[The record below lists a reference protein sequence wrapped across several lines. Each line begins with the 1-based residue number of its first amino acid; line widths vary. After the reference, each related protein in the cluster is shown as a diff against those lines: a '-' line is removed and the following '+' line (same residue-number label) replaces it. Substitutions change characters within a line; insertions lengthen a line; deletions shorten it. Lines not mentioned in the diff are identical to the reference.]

1 MEKHNISLF
10 KYLTHCST
18 SLAQV
23 LYAYSQDCSRR
34 LLIKAPKGD
43 AAKRIRLQTGE
54 EVDLTEKAEAGHELG
69 EEPQDFIL
77 PNETVIERLDLIRKQ
92 L

>member
-1 MEKHNISLF
+1 M
-10 KYLTHCST
+10 
-18 SLAQV
+18 

-43 AAKRIRLQTGE
+43 AARMIQLRNQTGE
-54 EVDLTEKAEAGHELG
+54 EIDLTENAEADQEIG
-69 EEPQDFIL
+69 EEAQDFIL

>member
-1 MEKHNISLF
+1 M
-10 KYLTHCST
+10 
-18 SLAQV
+18 

-43 AAKRIRLQTGE
+43 AARMIQLRNQTGE
-54 EVDLTEKAEAGHELG
+54 EIDLTENAEADLEIG
-69 EEPQDFIL
+69 EEAQDFIL

>member
-1 MEKHNISLF
+1 M
-10 KYLTHCST
+10 
-18 SLAQV
+18 

-34 LLIKAPKGD
+34 LLIKAPQGD
-43 AAKRIRLQTGE
+43 AAKRIQLQTGGE
-54 EVDLTEKAEAGHELG
+54 IDLTENAGADHEIG
-69 EEPQDFIL
+69 DESEDFIL

>member
-1 MEKHNISLF
+1 M
-10 KYLTHCST
+10 
-18 SLAQV
+18 

-43 AAKRIRLQTGE
+43 AARMIQLRNQTGE
-54 EVDLTEKAEAGHELG
+54 EIDLPENAEADLEIG
-69 EEPQDFIL
+69 EEAQDFIL

>member
-1 MEKHNISLF
+1 MQKRLNQATLCTISL
-10 KYLTHCST
+10 S
-18 SLAQV
+18 QV

-34 LLIKAPKGD
+34 LLIKAPGGD
-43 AAKRIRLQTGE
+43 AAKRIKLQAAGGE
-54 EVDLTEKAEAGHELG
+54 IDLTENAEADHDIGDES
-69 EEPQDFIL
+69 QDFIL

>member
-1 MEKHNISLF
+1 M
-10 KYLTHCST
+10 
-18 SLAQV
+18 

-43 AAKRIRLQTGE
+43 AAKRIRLQTGGE
-54 EVDLTEKAEAGHELG
+54 IDLTENAEADHEIG